1 MLKAVVFDLDGLIF
15 NTEDVFI
22 YAIERLLAPFG
33 FQYEEGV
40 RRQMMGQQ
48 AHVSIGILKDHYR
61 LKGSNE
67 EIRQQVEKEFLS
79 ALPDILQLMPG
90 FDGLIKSIKCNG
102 ILTAVCT
109 SSTAD
114 YAEKLLNKFG
124 YLDSFAF
131 IIGSEHVENGK
142 PMPDCYLMACEQL
155 QLLPEEVMV
164 LEDSENGCRAAID
177 ANTFAV
183 AVPGR
188 HNEGHTY
195 HGAAL
200 IADTLGDPEILK
212 ALNISE

>member
-90 FDGLIKSIKCNG
+90 FDGLIKSNVTGFSPQSALQAPRTMQKNCSIN
-102 ILTAVCT
+102 
-109 SSTAD
+109 
-114 YAEKLLNKFG
+114 
-124 YLDSFAF
+124 LDIWIPLRLS
-131 IIGSEHVENGK
+131 
-142 PMPDCYLMACEQL
+142 
-155 QLLPEEVMV
+155 
-164 LEDSENGCRAAID
+164 
-177 ANTFAV
+177 
-183 AVPGR
+183 
-188 HNEGHTY
+188 
-195 HGAAL
+195 
-200 IADTLGDPEILK
+200 
-212 ALNISE
+212 